1 MEINNICFNAWLYR
15 QTSQPRKELQ
25 TEQSRHITE
34 LATDTNTQTHE
45 SRINQEAV
53 LETKEHV

>member
-1 MEINNICFNAWLYR
+1 MPDYTDRPHNPEKNYKQSKAD
-15 QTSQPRKELQ
+15 TS
-25 TEQSRHITE
+25 ITE

-53 LETKEHV
+53 LDTKEHV